1 MWLSFHK
8 WGSYTLTDLELDELV
23 FRAITAS
30 APTRDIA
37 AALHSGTSFSTN
49 QPAGKYIYHHISIYI
64 CIYICI
70 LYM

>member
-1 MWLSFHK
+1 MGLY
-8 WGSYTLTDLELDELV
+8 YTLTDLELV

-49 QPAGKYIYHHISIYI
+49 QPAGKYIPIYI
-64 CIYICI
+64 NIHMYIIHVINKYIYIYI
-70 LYM
+70 YI